1 VHRGLG
7 GTVEPHTAQSVA
19 CELHACDAE
28 GLQRRLLERHA
39 IEAVINKR
47 GTNAFL
53 RAAFQVYN
61 DASDIDRLSDALS
74 LEL

>member
-1 VHRGLG
+1 V
-7 GTVEPHTAQSVA
+7 VV
-19 CELHACDAE
+19 
-28 GLQRRLLERHA
+28 
-39 IEAVINKR
+39 NKR
-47 GTNAFL
+47 GKNAFL